1 MEKRNL
7 EEKRMLTI
15 KELTVKNFM
24 SVGNQAQAIDF
35 SNKSL
40 VLVIGE
46 NMDLGGDD
54 AGARNGTGKTTIIN
68 ALSYVFFGEAL
79 TNIRRDN
86 LVNKTNEKGMLVGVK
101 FVKNGITYT
110 IERGRKPQIF
120 RFYANDIEQ
129 KTESNEAQG
138 ENRETQ
144 VEINKLMGMTHSM
157 FKNIIALNTYTQ
169 PFLSTKQAEQR
180 EIIEQLLGITLLSQ
194 KADLL
199 KEKQKATKQMLTEEK
214 LKIDARVASNEKIQE
229 SIESLQIRS
238 NAWTKQKDD
247 DINSFKEA
255 IAELDKVDSEIEIAK
270 HKKLQK
276 RNELQTM
283 LRSLEKEKAYH
294 ENSLTKAEST
304 VSKTNA
310 DLEYAAQQKC
320 PTCEQEL
327 LDEKHTHLVDKLK
340 VQLTESTDYVT
351 KLKTDLAKIQE
362 GIDEVGDLG
371 QMPETYY
378 DTIDEAF
385 NHKGSLQD
393 LKRQLEQTE
402 KKEDTYAEQIA
413 EMKKSAIQDVDY
425 EKANELED
433 LHRHQ
438 EFLYKLLTA
447 KDSFIRTRIIEQNL
461 TYLNQRLAYFL
472 GKVKLPHTVTF
483 QSDLS
488 VRIEELGRELDFD
501 NLSRGERNRLILSLS
516 WAFRDV
522 WESLYQQINLLFIDE
537 LVDAGMD
544 ISGVESSM
552 AVLKD
557 MSRTQKKNIFLI
569 SHKDELVSR
578 VNSVLKVVKENGFT
592 NYANDVDII
601 V

>member
-1 MEKRNL
+1 
-7 EEKRMLTI
+7 MLTI

-24 SVGNQAQAIDF
+24 SVGNQVQAIDF

-79 TNIRRDN
+79 TTIRRDN
-86 LVNKTNEKGMLVGVK
+86 LVNKTNEKAMLVSVK
-101 FVKNGITYT
+101 FIKNGVTYT
-110 IERGRKPQIF
+110 IERGRKPQVF

-129 KTESNEAQG
+129 KTDDNEAQG

-144 VEINKLMGMTHSM
+144 IEINKLMGMTHSM

-169 PFLSTKQAEQR
+169 PFLATKQAEQR

-214 LKIDARVASNEKIQE
+214 MRIDAKVASNEKIQE

-238 NAWTKQKDD
+238 NAWAKQKEEDT
-247 DINSFKEA
+247 INFKEA
-255 IAELDKVDSEIEIAK
+255 IAELQKVDSETEIEK

-304 VSKTNA
+304 VTKTKA

-327 LDEKHTHLVDKLK
+327 LDDKHTHLVDKLK
-340 VQLTESTDYVT
+340 IQLTESTDYVT
-351 KLKTDLAKIQE
+351 KLKNDLDKIQE
-362 GIDEVGDLG
+362 GIEEVGDLG
-371 QMPETYY
+371 QIPETYY
-378 DTIDEAF
+378 DTIDEAY
-385 NHKGSLQD
+385 NHKSSLQD
-393 LKRQLEQTE
+393 LKRQLDRTE
-402 KKEDTYAEQIA
+402 KQKDTYAEQID
-413 EMKKSAIQDVDY
+413 EMKKSAIQVIDY
-425 EKANELED
+425 NKANELED

-438 EFLYKLLTA
+438 DFLYKLLTA

-483 QSDLS
+483 QSDLT

-592 NYANDVDII
+592 NYANDVDI
-601 V
+601 VV

>member
-1 MEKRNL
+1 
-7 EEKRMLTI
+7 MLTI

-24 SVGNQAQAIDF
+24 SVGNAAQSINFA
-35 SNKSL
+35 NKNL

-46 NMDLGGDD
+46 NLDLGGDD
-54 AGARNGTGKTTIIN
+54 AGARNGTGKTTIVN

-79 TNIRRDN
+79 TQIRRDN
-86 LVNKTNEKGMLVGVK
+86 LVNKTNEKGMLVSIK
-101 FVKNGITYT
+101 FVKNNVEYT
-110 IERGRKPQIF
+110 IERGRKPGIF
-120 RFYANDIEQ
+120 KFYANNIEQ
-129 KTESNEAQG
+129 NIESNEAQG

-144 VEINKLMGMTHSM
+144 VEINNLIGMTHSM

-169 PFLSTKQAEQR
+169 PFLSTKANEQR

-199 KEKQKATKQMLTEEK
+199 KEKMKATKNQLTEEK
-214 LKIDARVASNEKIQE
+214 YKIDSKMASNEKIQE
-229 SIESLQIRS
+229 SIESLKIRS
-238 NAWTKQKDD
+238 SAWQTQKEK
-247 DINSFKEA
+247 DIANFRDA
-255 IAELDKVDSEIEIAK
+255 IAELEKVDIKVELEA
-270 HKKLQK
+270 HKRLQK
-276 RNELQTM
+276 HNENYIKLM
-283 LRSLEKEKAYH
+283 SLNKEKAYH
-294 ENSLTKAEST
+294 EDSLTKTEQTIA
-304 VSKTNA
+304 KTET
-310 DLEYAAQQKC
+310 DLEYAKDAKC
-320 PTCEQEL
+320 PTCEQSL
-327 LDEKHTHLVDKLK
+327 NDDKHKHLTEQLS
-340 VQLTESTDYVT
+340 QTLTESKDTSN
-351 KLKTDLAKIQE
+351 KIESDLAKIQHD
-362 GIDEVGDLG
+362 IDEIGDLG
-371 QMPETYY
+371 QTPDTYY
-378 DTIDEAF
+378 DTIDEAY
-385 NHKGSLQD
+385 NHKGSLKD
-393 LKRQLEQTE
+393 LQRQLTQTE
-402 KKEDTYAEQIA
+402 KNQNPYAEQID
-413 EMKKSAIQDVDY
+413 ELTSKAIQKIDY
-425 EKANELED
+425 TLVNEMED

-461 TYLNQRLAYFL
+461 TYLNQRLAHFL
-472 GKVKLPHTVTF
+472 GKVKLPHTVAF

-537 LVDAGMD
+537 LIDAGMD

-552 AVLKD
+552 SVLKE

-578 VNSVLKVVKENGFT
+578 VNSVLKVTKENGFT
-592 NYANDVDII
+592 NYANDVEII

>member
-1 MEKRNL
+1 
-7 EEKRMLTI
+7 MLTI

-86 LVNKTNEKGMLVGVK
+86 LVNKTNEKGMLVSVK
-101 FVKNGITYT
+101 FIKNDITYT
-110 IERGRKPQIF
+110 IERGRKPQVF

-129 KTESNEAQG
+129 NIESNEAQG

-144 VEINKLMGMTHSM
+144 QEINRLMGMTHAM

-199 KEKQKATKQMLTEEK
+199 KEKQKTTKQMLTEEK
-214 LKIDARVASNEKIQE
+214 LKIDAKLSSNEKIQE

-238 NAWTKQKDD
+238 NAWAKQKED
-247 DINSFKEA
+247 DIKSFKEA
-255 IAELDKVDSEIEIAK
+255 IEELQKVDSEIEIEK
-270 HKKLQK
+270 HKRLQK
-276 RNELQTM
+276 HNEMQTA
-283 LRSLEKEKAYH
+283 LRSLHKEKAYH
-294 ENSLTKAEST
+294 EDSLTKAENT
-304 VSKTNA
+304 VERTLA
-310 DLEYAAQQKC
+310 DLKYAEQQKC

-327 LDEKHTHLVDKLK
+327 KGDKHTHLVDKLK
-340 VQLTESTDYVT
+340 IQLTESTEYVT
-351 KLKTDLAKIQE
+351 KLKSDLAKIQQ
-362 GIDEVGDLG
+362 GINEVGDLG
-371 QMPETYY
+371 QVPDTYY
-378 DTIDEAF
+378 DTIDEAY
-385 NHKGSLQD
+385 NHKGSLKD
-393 LKRQLEQTE
+393 LQRQLKQTE

-413 EMKKSAIQDVDY
+413 EMKKSAIQKIDY

-438 EFLYKLLTA
+438 DFLYKLLTA

-461 TYLNQRLAYFL
+461 TYLNQRLAFFL

-483 QSDLS
+483 QSDLT

-601 V
+601 A

>member
-1 MEKRNL
+1 
-7 EEKRMLTI
+7 MLTI

-68 ALSYVFFGEAL
+68 ALSYVFYGEAL

-86 LVNKTNEKGMLVGVK
+86 LVNKTNEKGMLVSVK
-101 FVKNGITYT
+101 FIKNGVTYT

-120 RFYANDIEQ
+120 RFYADEIEQ
-129 KTESNEAQG
+129 KSDSNEAQG

-144 VEINKLMGMTHSM
+144 VEINKLLGMTHAM
-157 FKNIIALNTYTQ
+157 FKNIVALNTYTQ

-199 KEKQKATKQMLTEEK
+199 REKQKATKQLLTEEK
-214 LKIDARVASNEKIQE
+214 MKIDAKVASNEKILE
-229 SIESLQIRS
+229 SIESLKIRS
-238 NAWTKQKDD
+238 AAWSKQKAQ
-247 DINSFKEA
+247 DIENFQEA
-255 IAELDKVDSEIEIAK
+255 IAELEKVDSEIEIEK

-276 RNELQTM
+276 HNEMQTALRNLM
-283 LRSLEKEKAYH
+283 KEKAYH
-294 ENSLTKAEST
+294 EDSLTKAETT
-304 VSKTNA
+304 VEKTEK
-310 DLEYAAQQKC
+310 DLEFAEAAKC
-320 PTCEQEL
+320 PTCEQAL
-327 LDEKHTHLVDKLK
+327 HDDKHEHLVGKLKTNLTENREYADKLK
-340 VQLTESTDYVT
+340 S
-351 KLKTDLAKIQE
+351 DLAQIQR
-362 GIDEVGDLG
+362 GIDDIGDLG
-371 QMPETYY
+371 QVPDTYY
-378 DTIDEAF
+378 DTIDEAY
-385 NHKGSLQD
+385 NHKGTLQD
-393 LKRQLEQTE
+393 LKRQLEQTG

-413 EMKKSAIQDVDY
+413 ELESKAIQEVDY

-438 EFLYKLLTA
+438 DFLYKLLTA

-461 TYLNQRLAYFL
+461 TYLNQRLAFFL

-557 MSRTQKKNIFLI
+557 MARTQQKNIFLI

>member
-1 MEKRNL
+1 
-7 EEKRMLTI
+7 MLTI

-68 ALSYVFFGEAL
+68 ALSYVFYGEAL

-86 LVNKTNEKGMLVGVK
+86 LVNKTNEKAMLVSVK
-101 FVKNGITYT
+101 FIKNGVTYT

-144 VEINKLMGMTHSM
+144 QEINRLLGMTHAM
-157 FKNIIALNTYTQ
+157 FKNIVALNTYTQ

-199 KEKQKATKQMLTEEK
+199 REKQKATKQLLTEEK
-214 LKIDARVASNEKIQE
+214 MKIDAKVASNEKIQE
-229 SIESLQIRS
+229 SIESLKLRS
-238 NAWTKQKDD
+238 AAWTKQKAQ
-247 DINSFKEA
+247 DIENFREA
-255 IAELDKVDSEIEIAK
+255 IAELEKVDSEREIDA
-270 HKKLQK
+270 HKRLQK
-276 RNELQTM
+276 HTEMQTALRNLM
-283 LRSLEKEKAYH
+283 REKAYH
-294 ENSLTKAEST
+294 EDSLTKADST
-304 VSKTNA
+304 VEKTEK
-310 DLEYAAQQKC
+310 DLEFAEAAKC
-320 PTCEQEL
+320 PTCEQAL
-327 LDEKHTHLVDKLK
+327 HDDKHKHLVSKLKTNLTESKEYSDKLK
-340 VQLTESTDYVT
+340 S
-351 KLKTDLAKIQE
+351 DLAKIQQ
-362 GIDEVGDLG
+362 GIDEIGDLG
-371 QMPETYY
+371 QVPDTYY
-378 DTIDEAF
+378 DTIDEAY

-393 LKRQLEQTE
+393 LKRQLAQTE
-402 KKEDTYAEQIA
+402 KKEDTYAEQI
-413 EMKKSAIQDVDY
+413 EDLESKAIQEVDY

-438 EFLYKLLTA
+438 DFLYKLLTA

-461 TYLNQRLAYFL
+461 TYLNQRLAFFL

-483 QSDLS
+483 QPDLS

-557 MSRTQKKNIFLI
+557 MARTQQKNIFLI

>member
-1 MEKRNL
+1 V
-7 EEKRMLTI
+7 LTI

-24 SVGNQAQAIDF
+24 SVGNQAQAINF
-35 SNKSL
+35 ANKSL

-86 LVNKTNEKGMLVGVK
+86 LVNKTNEKGMLVSVK
-101 FVKNGITYT
+101 FVKNNITYT
-110 IERGRKPQIF
+110 IERGRKPQVF

-129 KTESNEAQG
+129 NLESNEAQG

-144 VEINKLMGMTHSM
+144 QEINRLMGMTHAM

-199 KEKQKATKQMLTEEK
+199 KEKQKATKQMLSEEK
-214 LKIDARVASNEKIQE
+214 MKIDAKLSSNEKIQE

-238 NAWTKQKDD
+238 NAWQTQKEEDSK
-247 DINSFKEA
+247 SFAEA
-255 IAELDKVDSEIEIAK
+255 IAELEKVDIKAELEA
-270 HKKLQK
+270 HKKAQEHSQNYLKLISLQ
-276 RNELQTM
+276 
-283 LRSLEKEKAYH
+283 KEKAYH
-294 ENSLTKAEST
+294 EDSYTKAKST
-304 VSKTNA
+304 VDKTVS

-327 LDEKHTHLVDKLK
+327 LDDKHTHLVDKLK
-340 VQLTESTDYVT
+340 ATLTESKEYAS
-351 KLKTDLAKIQE
+351 KLESDLAKIQQ
-362 GIDEVGDLG
+362 GIDAIGDLG
-371 QMPETYY
+371 QTPETYY
-378 DTIDEAF
+378 DSMDEAY
-385 NHKGSLQD
+385 NHKGSLKD
-393 LKRQLEQTE
+393 LKRQLDQNE

-413 EMKKSAIQDVDY
+413 EMKKSAIQEIDY

-461 TYLNQRLAYFL
+461 TYLNQRLAWFL

>member
-1 MEKRNL
+1 
-7 EEKRMLTI
+7 MLTI

-24 SVGNQAQAIDF
+24 SVGNQAQAINF
-35 SNKSL
+35 ANKNL

-86 LVNKTNEKGMLVGVK
+86 LVNKTNEKGMLVSVK
-101 FVKNGITYT
+101 FVKNNVEYT

-120 RFYANDIEQ
+120 KFYANNIEQ
-129 KTESNEAQG
+129 NVESNEAQG

-169 PFLSTKQAEQR
+169 PFLSTKANEQR

-199 KEKQKATKQMLTEEK
+199 KEKQKATKQILTEEK
-214 LKIDARVASNEKIQE
+214 LKIDAKEASNEKIKE
-229 SIESLQIRS
+229 SIESLKIRS
-238 NAWTKQKDD
+238 TAWQTQKEEDSK
-247 DINSFKEA
+247 SFAEA
-255 IAELDKVDSEIEIAK
+255 IAELEKVDIKAELDA
-270 HKKLQK
+270 HKRLQK
-276 RNELQTM
+276 HNENYIKLLSLQ
-283 LRSLEKEKAYH
+283 KEKAYH
-294 ENSLTKAEST
+294 EDSYTKAKST
-304 VSKTNA
+304 VEKTES

-327 LDEKHTHLVDKLK
+327 KDDKHEQLVG
-340 VQLTESTDYVT
+340 
-351 KLKTDLAKIQE
+351 KLKTTLRESKEYAEKLESDLAKIQQD
-362 GIDEVGDLG
+362 IDAIGDLG
-371 QMPETYY
+371 NTPDTYY
-378 DTIDEAF
+378 DTMDEAY
-385 NHKGSLQD
+385 NHKGSLKD
-393 LKRQLEQTE
+393 LNRQLEQNE
-402 KKEDTYAEQIA
+402 KKKDPYAEQV
-413 EMKKSAIQDVDY
+413 EELTKTAIQKIDFD
-425 EKANELED
+425 KANELED

-438 EFLYKLLTA
+438 DFLYKLLTA
-447 KDSFIRTRIIEQNL
+447 KDSFIRT
-461 TYLNQRLAYFL
+461 YLNQRLAFFL

-483 QSDLS
+483 QSDLT

-544 ISGVESSM
+544 LSGVESSM

-557 MSRTQKKNIFLI
+557 MSRTQNKNIFLI

-578 VNSVLKVVKENGFT
+578 VNSVLKVTKENGFT
-592 NYANDVDII
+592 NYANDVEII

>member
-1 MEKRNL
+1 
-7 EEKRMLTI
+7 
-15 KELTVKNFM
+15 M

-35 SNKSL
+35 ANKSL

-86 LVNKTNEKGMLVGVK
+86 LVNKTNEKGMLVSVK
-101 FVKNGITYT
+101 FVKNDITYT

-120 RFYANDIEQ
+120 RFYANNIEQ
-129 KTESNEAQG
+129 NVESNEAQG

-144 VEINKLMGMTHSM
+144 IEINKLMGMTHSM

-199 KEKQKATKQMLTEEK
+199 KEKQKTTKQVLTEEK
-214 LKIDARVASNEKIQE
+214 MHIDAKLSSNEKIQE

-238 NAWTKQKDD
+238 NAWAKQKED
-247 DINSFKEA
+247 DIKSFKEA
-255 IAELDKVDSEIEIAK
+255 IAELEKVDSEIEIAK

-276 RNELQTM
+276 QTEM
-283 LRSLEKEKAYH
+283 QTALRSLHKEKAYH
-294 ENSLTKAEST
+294 EDSLTKAENT
-304 VSKTNA
+304 VDRTEA
-310 DLEYAAQQKC
+310 DLKFAEQQKC

-327 LDEKHTHLVDKLK
+327 RGDKHTHLVDKLK
-340 VQLTESTDYVT
+340 IQLNESTDYVS
-351 KLKTDLAKIQE
+351 KLKTDLAKIQQ

-371 QMPETYY
+371 QIPDTYY
-378 DTIDEAF
+378 DTIDEAY
-385 NHKGSLQD
+385 NHKGSLKD
-393 LKRQLEQTE
+393 LQRQLAQTE
-402 KKEDTYAEQIA
+402 KKEDTYAEQIT
-413 EMKKSAIQDVDY
+413 EMRKSAIQKIDY

-461 TYLNQRLAYFL
+461 TYLNQRLAFFL

-483 QSDLS
+483 QSDLT

>member
-1 MEKRNL
+1 
-7 EEKRMLTI
+7 MLTI
-15 KELTVKNFM
+15 RELTVKNFM
-24 SVGNQAQAIDF
+24 SVGNATQSINFA
-35 SNKSL
+35 NKNL

-46 NMDLGGDD
+46 NLDLGGDD

-86 LVNKTNEKGMLVGVK
+86 LVNKTNEKGMLVSVK
-101 FVKNGITYT
+101 FVKNNIEYT
-110 IERGRKPQIF
+110 IERGRKPGIF
-120 RFYANDIEQ
+120 KFYANDIEQ
-129 KTESNEAQG
+129 NIEGNEAQG

-144 VEINKLMGMTHSM
+144 QEINKLIGMTLAM
-157 FKNIIALNTYTQ
+157 FKNIIALNTYTM
-169 PFLSTKQAEQR
+169 PFLATKQAEQR

-199 KEKQKATKQMLTEEK
+199 KEKMKATKTEVIEEK
-214 LKIDARVASNEKIQE
+214 YKIDSKIASNEKIQE
-229 SIESLQIRS
+229 SIESLKIRS
-238 NAWTKQKDD
+238 SAWQSQKDD
-247 DINSFKEA
+247 DISKFKEA
-255 IAELDKVDSEIEIAK
+255 IVELEKVDIKAELDA
-270 HKKLQK
+270 HKRLQK
-276 RNELQTM
+276 HNENYIKQL
-283 LRSLEKEKAYH
+283 SLNKEKAYH
-294 ENSLTKAEST
+294 EDSLTKT
-304 VSKTNA
+304 LQTITKTEA
-310 DLEYAAQQKC
+310 DLEFAKDAKC
-320 PTCEQEL
+320 PTCEQSL
-327 LDEKHTHLVDKLK
+327 NDEKHKHLNK
-340 VQLTESTDYVT
+340 QLTDTITENKQYSD
-351 KLKTDLAKIQE
+351 KIKSDLAKLQQDL
-362 GIDEVGDLG
+362 DEIGDLG
-371 QMPETYY
+371 QTPDTYY
-378 DTIDEAF
+378 DSIDEAY
-385 NHKGSLQD
+385 NHKGSLKD
-393 LKRQLEQTE
+393 LQRQLEQTE
-402 KKEDTYAEQIA
+402 TKEDPYAEQI
-413 EMKKSAIQDVDY
+413 EELTKKAIQKIDY
-425 EKANELED
+425 TKINEMED

-461 TYLNQRLAYFL
+461 TYLNQRLAHFL
-472 GKVKLPHTVTF
+472 GKVKLPHTVVF
-483 QSDLS
+483 QPDLT

-552 AVLKD
+552 AVLKE
-557 MSRTQKKNIFLI
+557 MSRTQQKNIFLI

-592 NYANDVDII
+592 NYANDVEII

>member
-1 MEKRNL
+1 
-7 EEKRMLTI
+7 MLTI

-24 SVGNQAQAIDF
+24 SVGNQVQAINFTD
-35 SNKSL
+35 KSL

-86 LVNKTNEKGMLVGVK
+86 LVNKTNEKGMIVSVK
-101 FVKNGITYT
+101 FIKNGVTYT

-129 KTESNEAQG
+129 NLESNEAQG
-138 ENRETQ
+138 ENKETQ
-144 VEINKLMGMTHSM
+144 LEINKLMGMTHAM

-199 KEKQKATKQMLTEEK
+199 KEKMKATKTELLEEK
-214 LKIDARVASNEKIQE
+214 MMIDTKVASNEKIQE
-229 SIESLQIRS
+229 TIESLKIRS
-238 NAWTKQKDD
+238 SAWQTQKNDD
-247 DINSFKEA
+247 AKNFAEA
-255 IAELDKVDSEIEIAK
+255 IEELDKVDIVKELDAHKRLSK
-270 HKKLQK
+270 H
-276 RNELQTM
+276 NEMQTA

-294 ENSLTKAEST
+294 EDSLTKAEST
-304 VSKTNA
+304 VGKTEK
-310 DLEYAAQQKC
+310 DLEFAEAAKC

-327 LDEKHTHLVDKLK
+327 HDDKHEHLVGKLK
-340 VQLTESTDYVT
+340 TTLTESKEYAE
-351 KLKTDLAKIQE
+351 KLTNDLTKIQQDVDT
-362 GIDEVGDLG
+362 IGDLG
-371 QMPETYY
+371 NIPDTYY
-378 DTIDEAF
+378 DTMDEAY

-393 LKRQLEQTE
+393 LKRQLDQNEA
-402 KKEDTYAEQIA
+402 KEDPYAEQVD
-413 EMKKSAIQDVDY
+413 EMKKSAIQKVDY
-425 EKANELED
+425 VKANDLED
-433 LHRHQ
+433 LYRHQ

-461 TYLNQRLAYFL
+461 SYLNQRLAYFL

-488 VRIEELGRELDFD
+488 VTIEELGRELDFD

-537 LVDAGMD
+537 LIDAGMD

-557 MSRTQKKNIFLI
+557 MSRTQQKNIFLI

>member
-1 MEKRNL
+1 
-7 EEKRMLTI
+7 
-15 KELTVKNFM
+15 
-24 SVGNQAQAIDF
+24 
-35 SNKSL
+35 
-40 VLVIGE
+40 
-46 NMDLGGDD
+46 
-54 AGARNGTGKTTIIN
+54 
-68 ALSYVFFGEAL
+68 
-79 TNIRRDN
+79 
-86 LVNKTNEKGMLVGVK
+86 
-101 FVKNGITYT
+101 
-110 IERGRKPQIF
+110 
-120 RFYANDIEQ
+120 
-129 KTESNEAQG
+129 
-138 ENRETQ
+138 
-144 VEINKLMGMTHSM
+144 
-157 FKNIIALNTYTQ
+157 
-169 PFLSTKQAEQR
+169 LSTKQAEQR

-199 KEKQKATKQMLTEEK
+199 REKQKATKQMLTEEK
-214 LKIDARVASNEKIQE
+214 LKIDARMASNEKIQE
-229 SIESLQIRS
+229 SIESLKIRS
-238 NAWTKQKDD
+238 NAWGKQKAD
-247 DINSFKEA
+247 DIEGFREA

-276 RNELQTM
+276 HNEMQTALRGLQ
-283 LRSLEKEKAYH
+283 KEKAYH
-294 ENSLTKAEST
+294 EDSFTKAEST
-304 VSKTNA
+304 VEKTKS
-310 DLEYAAQQKC
+310 DLEYAAQQRC

-327 LDEKHTHLVDKLK
+327 HDDKHEQLVGKLK
-340 VQLTESTDYVT
+340 ITLTESKEYAE
-351 KLKTDLAKIQE
+351 KLRTDLVKIQQ
-362 GIDEVGDLG
+362 GIDDIGDLG
-371 QMPETYY
+371 NVPDTYY
-378 DTIDEAF
+378 DTIDEAY
-385 NHKGSLQD
+385 NHKSSLQD

-402 KKEDTYAEQIA
+402 KKEDIYAEQIA
-413 EMKKSAIQDVDY
+413 EMQKSAIQEVDY
-425 EKANELED
+425 EKANEMED

>member
-1 MEKRNL
+1 
-7 EEKRMLTI
+7 MLTI

-86 LVNKTNEKGMLVGVK
+86 LVNKTNEKGMLVSVK
-101 FVKNGITYT
+101 FIKNDITYT
-110 IERGRKPQIF
+110 IERGRKPQVF

-129 KTESNEAQG
+129 NIESNEAQG

-144 VEINKLMGMTHSM
+144 QEINRLMGMTHAM

-199 KEKQKATKQMLTEEK
+199 KEKQKTTKQMLTEEK
-214 LKIDARVASNEKIQE
+214 LKIDAKLSSNEKIQE

-238 NAWTKQKDD
+238 NAWAKQKED
-247 DINSFKEA
+247 DIKSFKEA
-255 IAELDKVDSEIEIAK
+255 IEELQKVDSEIEIEK
-270 HKKLQK
+270 HKRLQK
-276 RNELQTM
+276 HNEMQTA
-283 LRSLEKEKAYH
+283 LRSLHKEKAYH
-294 ENSLTKAEST
+294 EDSLTKAENT
-304 VSKTNA
+304 VERTLA
-310 DLEYAAQQKC
+310 DLKYAEQQKC

-327 LDEKHTHLVDKLK
+327 KGDKHTHLVDKLK
-340 VQLTESTDYVT
+340 IQLTESTEYVT
-351 KLKTDLAKIQE
+351 KLKSDLAKIQQ
-362 GIDEVGDLG
+362 GINQVGDLG
-371 QMPETYY
+371 QVPDTYY
-378 DTIDEAF
+378 DTIDEAY
-385 NHKGSLQD
+385 NHKGSLKD
-393 LKRQLEQTE
+393 LQRQLKQTE
-402 KKEDTYAEQIA
+402 KKDDTYAEQIA
-413 EMKKSAIQDVDY
+413 EMKKSAIQKIDY

-438 EFLYKLLTA
+438 DFLYKLLTA

-461 TYLNQRLAYFL
+461 TYLNQRLAFFL

-483 QSDLS
+483 QSDLT

-601 V
+601 A